1 MTTPTAAEQY
11 AQRVQAYGAQQAR
24 LGPAPEDRWASMA
37 ASFRLDPKRQLEA
50 NTLAVAALVE
60 PGDVVIDVGGG
71 AGRISLPVAL
81 RCRELIN
88 VEPSAGMREQF
99 EASAGEAG
107 IGNARCIADGWPE
120 SARGLTADVVMLAN
134 VTYFVPDIVPFVQAL
149 RAAAR
154 RRVIIG
160 VWSIPPPN
168 HGASLFE
175 LLHGEPQARVPSY
188 RELLPVLWDM
198 GLLPDVQV
206 LPDPFRRAGE
216 RPPTREAAIQFAIAR
231 GNAERL
237 PGAAQTVEAHFDELF
252 APVDG
257 GFAPKW
263 TPPTREMLITWAES

>member
-1 MTTPTAAEQY
+1 VTSAAEHY
-11 AQRVQAYGAQQAR
+11 ASLVDAYNAQLARVGPGA
-24 LGPAPEDRWASMA
+24 PDRWGAMA
-37 ASFRLDPKRQLEA
+37 AGFRLNPRRELEA
-50 NTLAVAALVE
+50 NTAAVAALIE

-99 EASAGEAG
+99 DASAAEAG
-107 IGNARCIADGWPE
+107 ITNARCVAEPWP
-120 SARGLTADVVMLAN
+120 AAGLGLQADVVMLAN

-168 HGASLFE
+168 HAASLFE

-188 RELLPVLWDM
+188 RKLLPVLWDL
-198 GLLPDVQV
+198 GLLPDVKV
-206 LPDPFRRAGE
+206 LTDPFRRAGE
-216 RPPTREAAIQFAIAR
+216 RPPTREAAIEFAIGR
-231 GNAERL
+231 GSAEGV
-237 PGAAQTVEAHFDELF
+237 PKAAEIVAAHFDELYS
-252 APVDG
+252 PGPDG
-257 GFAPKW
+257 FVPKW
-263 TPPTREMLITWAES
+263 TPSVREMLISWTES